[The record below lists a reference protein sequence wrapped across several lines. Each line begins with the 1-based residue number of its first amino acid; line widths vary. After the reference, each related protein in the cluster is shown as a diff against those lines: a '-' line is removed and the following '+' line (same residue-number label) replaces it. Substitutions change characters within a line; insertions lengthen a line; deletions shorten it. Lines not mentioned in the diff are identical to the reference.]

1 MRFKSTDPLTNLQ
14 IEFIDNRKNN
24 RIFAMKVISIICII
38 AMILTG
44 NTILSIYLGKGLFA
58 DFTKLDNFVYF
69 IIWFISILSFAA
81 LCGTAYL
88 TYRFLV
94 YCICKYRVNNL
105 DFKIR
110 GILSEA
116 EYKTFTNSY
125 TIYDIKNFNRCCFY
139 GDNKHPSKTFDRSYS
154 ELRKDVN
161 VIDKLIKAGI
171 TEDDFSHCNLRNKR
185 YPKGKDYV
193 ALLNN
198 YCKIKNLY
206 DKVTE
211 FKEKGIRN
219 IYYKNWKLI
228 SSHCI
233 KVEGE

>member
-1 MRFKSTDPLTNLQ
+1 MRFKNTGKLTNLQ
-14 IEFIDNRKNN
+14 IEFINNRKNN
-24 RIFAMKVISIICII
+24 RIFAMKAISIICII

-139 GDNKHPSKTFDRSYS
+139 GDNKHPSKTFDKSYS
-154 ELRKDVN
+154 ALQKDVS
-161 VIDKLIKAGI
+161 VIDKLIDAGI
-171 TEDDFSHCNLRNKR
+171 SKDDFSHCNLRDNK
-185 YPKGKDYV
+185 YPAGIDYV
-193 ALLNN
+193 ALLND
-198 YCKIKNLY
+198 YSKIKSLY
-206 DKVTE
+206 NEVTE
-211 FKEKGIRN
+211 FKKKDNYN
-219 IYYKNWKLI
+219 IYYKKWKLI
-228 SSHCI
+228 SKDGVNNEST
-233 KVEGE
+233 